1 MSNQK
6 EKSTHK
12 AVRVAIIRIE
22 KGRPNVVSDKRKM
35 SVAAVAE
42 EAGVSRALI
51 HRDCPDLLERIKG
64 GVNKGIRQQRDA
76 KQIELNEYKER
87 NRELRTEVAELKAML
102 SKVQSQNATL
112 IRKNMVLS
120 GVSAKNS
127 NVTQLLYSK

>member
-12 AVRVAIIRIE
+12 AVRLSIIRIE

-120 GVSAKNS
+120 GVSTKNN
-127 NVTQLLYSK
+127 NVTQLSYNK